1 MITHLSLHSLLSLIN
16 LKNTKIG
23 FNDLNE
29 KLRFPRKTF
38 SNFWSNW
45 NLFWMHYFLRYKGW
59 YMYF

>member
-1 MITHLSLHSLLSLIN
+1 MIN

-38 SNFWSNW
+38 SDF
-45 NLFWMHYFLRYKGW
+45 
-59 YMYF
+59 